1 MSSVLAA
8 GAVTAGA
15 RRQRLVSRRS
25 PVVWRAGAR
34 WALRAFGV
42 GYVGLLV
49 GLPVGSVVWR
59 ALSPGLS
66 SAYRAVA
73 SPAGVHALVLT
84 LESAAI
90 AVALNTVFGVGVA
103 LALARHRFP
112 GAGAVEA
119 LVDLPLSLSP
129 VVVGLALVLFWSSRE
144 GWVGGVLAEHGIE
157 VIFAFPGIVLASAFV
172 SLPYVVREV
181 LPVLV
186 EVGDEQEQ
194 AAATLGAGP
203 GTILRRITLPT
214 IRWGLAYGVLLT
226 TARILGEFGAMSVVS
241 GDIIGKTQTF
251 TQFVSDDFTNLDAAG
266 AYAGALLLGLISL
279 VVLGALSLSRH
290 KEAAQK

>member
-1 MSSVLAA
+1 MIF
-8 GAVTAGA
+8 
-15 RRQRLVSRRS
+15 
-25 PVVWRAGAR
+25 R
-34 WALRAFGV
+34 WALRLFGI

-49 GLPVGSVVWR
+49 AVPVGSVLWR
-59 ALSPGLS
+59 ALSPGWS
-66 SAYRAVA
+66 SAWGAIT
-73 SPAGVHALVLT
+73 SPQAVHALVLT

-90 AVALNTVFGVGVA
+90 AVAFNTIFGVGVA
-103 LALARHRFP
+103 LLLARHRFF
-112 GAGAVEA
+112 GASLFEA

-144 GWVGGVLAEHGIE
+144 GWVGGALAAHGIE

-181 LPVLV
+181 LPVLQ

-194 AAATLGAGP
+194 AAATLGAGRLA
-203 GTILRRITLPT
+203 ILRRITLPT

-226 TARILGEFGAMSVVS
+226 TARILGEYGAMSVVS
-241 GDIIGKTQTF
+241 GDVIGRTQTF
-251 TQFVSDDFTNLDAAG
+251 TQFVADSFTDFDAAG

-279 VVLGALSLSRH
+279 VVLGALSLTRTRASR
-290 KEAAQK
+290 Q